1 MSEEQLKSYIKRLET
16 VQNMTD
22 VSGVK
27 ELCEILMDLLE
38 DTKKGN
44 NPLGFQAKENQ

>member
-1 MSEEQLKSYIKRLET
+1 MSEAELKAYTKRLET

-38 DTKKGN
+38 DTKNGN
-44 NPLGFQAKENQ
+44 NPLGFQVKENK